1 MEKKPTN
8 QHLSPPPPPSRS
20 KHPPILPFTPV
31 NTFWP
36 AFLLETGSRSCSS
49 SVSTT
54 STARVV
60 ISFGRVRRG
69 INLQIPHVESLTQF
83 VLGLF
88 SVNHRHLVAASQR
101 QLCVASGCDRFELDS
116 LVCVCVCVSFDCSGN
131 GKTVTRR
138 SRSLVKPGENEIE
151 KRVASQLEKKNKN
164 QSKGSLVVIR
174 CGVGV

>member
-1 MEKKPTN
+1 MQN
-8 QHLSPPPPPSRS
+8 
-20 KHPPILPFTPV
+20 
-31 NTFWP
+31 
-36 AFLLETGSRSCSS
+36 
-49 SVSTT
+49 
-54 STARVV
+54 
-60 ISFGRVRRG
+60 
-69 INLQIPHVESLTQF
+69 PHVESLTQF

-88 SVNHRHLVAASQR
+88 HRHRHLAAASHR

-138 SRSLVKPGENEIE
+138 SLLKPGENEIE
-151 KRVASQLEKKNKN
+151 KQVASQLENKN